1 MITQRL
7 ALNVDHESVTPRLQ
21 MVQNDSGRGIEFT
34 ISDYV
39 IPDGASAVVY
49 FETPSTGNGA
59 MILAN
64 GTVTGQSISCAVP
77 AIALSDVGTDHC
89 QLQLSKDGSVIK
101 SFIFEIDVTRDLP
114 SGRSLSSSDI
124 SQLDQVIATLQDQL
138 AEIEAT
144 MATNPKY
151 IGQLE
156 VNQSSTSAPGPKS
169 VIDHDGISFLDSS
182 GNLILNF
189 PDPVH
194 PYVQYKGKSSVSGI
208 SDFNNFTETG
218 IWYLDNDPS
227 NNPIAH
233 APATYQYAFLVVL
246 MTTEAGSDVLQQFV
260 IRPARRANNAA
271 SGYIYARERY
281 YSGGYQW
288 NAWVDLLDKDV
299 KNYHGF
305 HLNKVGWYEDTNYND
320 ISLANNTYAAPGV
333 ITAYSGDYLVFVSVS
348 FATNASGIRWIGISE
363 NSNADDT
370 VIGALFSTW
379 CQALSGKPTKVML
392 SGFMKVQDTG
402 VGPKQLRL
410 KVFQDSGSDLNISA
424 IRIRLVSLGNNTDLD
439 F

>member
-7 ALNVDHESVTPRLQ
+7 ALNIDHESVTPRLQ

-39 IPDGASAVVY
+39 IPDGATAAVYYV
-49 FETPSTGNGA
+49 TPS
-59 MILAN
+59 AN
-64 GTVTGQSISCAVP
+64 GSLILVNGSIDSQIITADVP
-77 AIALSDVGTDHC
+77 MSALGEVGTVRG
-89 QLQLSKDGSVIK
+89 QLQLSQGGEIIK
-101 SFIFEIDVTRDLP
+101 SFIFEIDVRSDIVN
-114 SGRSLSSSDI
+114 GRSLSSSDI
-124 SQLDQVIATLQDQL
+124 SALDQVIATLQDQL
-138 AEIEAT
+138 AEIEAA
-144 MATNPKY
+144 METNPKY
-151 IGQLE
+151 VGQLE

-189 PDPVH
+189 PDPAH

-218 IWYLDNDPS
+218 IWYLDNNPS

-246 MTTEAGSDVLQQFV
+246 ATTEAGSDVLQQFV
-260 IRPARRANNAA
+260 IRPARRVNNAA

-288 NAWVDLLDKDV
+288 NAWVDLLDKDI
-299 KNYHGF
+299 KNNHGF
-305 HLNKVGWYEDTNYND
+305 HLNKVGWYEDTNYAD

-348 FATNASGIRWIGISE
+348 FATNATGIRWIGISE
-363 NSNADDT
+363 NSDTDDS

-379 CQALSGKPTKVML
+379 CPALSDKPTKVML

-410 KVFQDSGSDLNISA
+410 KVFQNSGAALNITA